1 MPANPLTDPNW
12 ATDLTDRLV
21 TLIETVRLKTTQ
33 NIVYAARAVVF
44 GLIAVIVGTFALV
57 ILLVMLMRGLQ
68 AFLDLFTTWERAV
81 YLSYLI
87 VGAILSII
95 GMVLFKKRNSAA
107 AS

>member
-12 ATDLTDRLV
+12 ATETTDTVV
-21 TLIETVRLKTTQ
+21 TFIDTVRSKTTQ

-44 GLIAVIVGTFALV
+44 GLIALIVGVFAVVLLV
-57 ILLVMLMRGLQ
+57 IGLTRAVQSLLELT
-68 AFLDLFTTWERAV
+68 TTWARAV

-87 VGAILSII
+87 VGALFCLVSV
-95 GMVLFKKRNSAA
+95 VLFKKRNTA